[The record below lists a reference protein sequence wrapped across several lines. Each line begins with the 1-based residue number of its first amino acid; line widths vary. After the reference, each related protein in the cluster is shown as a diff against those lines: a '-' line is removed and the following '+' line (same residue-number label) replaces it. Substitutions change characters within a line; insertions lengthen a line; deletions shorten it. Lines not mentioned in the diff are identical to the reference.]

1 MISVSRALGS
11 ERLIR
16 ATTGLST
23 TEFKS
28 LRAGFYRELR
38 KERQVRYERGVEQG
52 VRERRPGGGR
62 IGPLRTPK
70 KKLFFIL
77 FH

>member
-28 LRAGFYRELR
+28 LMASFYRELQ

-52 VRERRPGGGR
+52 VRVRRPGWGS
-62 IGPLRTPK
+62 
-70 KKLFFIL
+70 
-77 FH
+77 